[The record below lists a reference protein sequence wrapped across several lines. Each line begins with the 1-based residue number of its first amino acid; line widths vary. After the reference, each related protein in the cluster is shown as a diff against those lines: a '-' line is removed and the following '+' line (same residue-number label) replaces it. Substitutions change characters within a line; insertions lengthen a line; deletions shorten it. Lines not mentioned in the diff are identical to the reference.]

1 MSASA
6 EQTDAGYPAPAANP
20 LLEGHAAAEE
30 TLFEAWS
37 SGRMAHAWMLTGPRG
52 VGKATLAFRFARFA
66 LNGGGSAGAGLFG
79 DAPAGLHVD
88 EDAAAFR
95 HVRAGSHPDLLVVE
109 RGWDER
115 RKRVR
120 SEIVVDEVRR
130 IPAFLAM
137 TPALGGWRV
146 VIVDAADDMNRNA
159 ANAVLKAIEEP
170 PARALILLVSHAPG
184 RLLPTIRSRCRRLG
198 LPPLPE
204 DTVSGLL
211 ERWRGDLDAG
221 ERAALA
227 RLSHG
232 SIGGALRLA
241 DEGGLQLYRDLVKLL
256 QPLPRLDVP
265 AVQALADR
273 LSRNG
278 SEESYRTF
286 VALLLDWLARLVR
299 RGAVGE
305 AGEESVPGEDAV
317 AARLLGEANLE
328 QWLAVWEK
336 ISRLA
341 ARAEAVELDRK
352 QVVLSAFSWLAAP
365 RNA

>member
-1 MSASA
+1 MSDEIIARI
-6 EQTDAGYPAPAANP
+6 EAPRAARE
-20 LLEGHAAAEE
+20 LAGHADAAA
-30 TLFEAWS
+30 TLAAAWS
-37 SGRMAHAWMLTGPRG
+37 GGRFAHAWLIVGPQG
-52 VGKATLAFRFARFA
+52 IGKATLAWRFARFVLA
-66 LNGGGSAGAGLFG
+66 RERRPGADPLAV
-79 DAPAGLHVD
+79 APD
-88 EDAAAFR
+88 DPAARQVA
-95 HVRAGSHPDLLVVE
+95 AGSHPDIRL
-109 RGWDER
+109 
-115 RKRVR
+115 
-120 SEIVVDEVRR
+120 VRR
-130 IPAFLAM
+130 DYRKTSPHPFMTEISVDNIRDLGPFLHQTA
-137 TPALGGWRV
+137 ALGGWRAI
-146 VIVDAADDMNRNA
+146 IVDAADDMNVNA
-159 ANAVLKAIEEP
+159 QNALLKLLEEP
-170 PARALILLVSHAPG
+170 PAKTAFLLVCHAPA